1 MPTRRAMKS
10 VLRGFLGA
18 YTSRYSDHRGYWLH
32 GQLPS
37 NLRDWSVDLLGS
49 TPASDELAEAAR
61 SLATRRFAE
70 QLHKAGLTFDV
81 VREATL
87 RIERIPDLVQ
97 GPQGEF
103 QSDGHMVRFTARS
116 VTDHGRTYQDEH
128 TLFVAPHDPA
138 KERRRVEDDRSA

>member
-1 MPTRRAMKS
+1 MTTRRAMRS

-37 NLRDWSVDLLGS
+37 NLLAWSVDLMGAAPS
-49 TPASDELAEAAR
+49 SDDLTEAAR
-61 SLATRRFAE
+61 GLATRRFAE

-87 RIERIPDLVQ
+87 HIERLPDRVR
-97 GPQGEF
+97 GWQGEF
-103 QSDGHMVRFTARS
+103 RSDGHLVRFTARS
-116 VTDHGRTYQDEH
+116 VMDNGRIYQDE
-128 TLFVAPHDPA
+128 LAIFVAPHDPA
-138 KERRRVEDDRSA
+138 KERRRLEADRNA